1 MTFDETF
8 QMVKRALDTGRP
20 AHGYLI
26 VGSVRNHGLKLAQR
40 ILQNL
45 FCTATDKP
53 CGQCAACQRVEARTE
68 PDVHWIFP
76 EMKSRV
82 ISAEQMREQ
91 LLAEISQTSFC
102 GGWKVGVLV
111 GADRLNESS
120 ANAFLKTLE
129 EPPEQ
134 TLFLLLTDTPQQ
146 VIPTIISRCQRID
159 LDAFRELSEPWLG
172 TLLSTLSSP
181 YFRTPL
187 ERLVMS
193 EQLSKVLEELKEK
206 AEEWVK
212 EESALDQKVEE
223 EEDVFL
229 AKVSARYREMRMDFL
244 VTFMRWFRDLFVVKA
259 GGGEEIH
266 FKEKAEL
273 FKERAA
279 RLTLAQAMYNVNA
292 VEELARQFD
301 RNLNEDT
308 VLAYAIDRLYHGVAI
323 SN

>member
-8 QMVKRALDTGRP
+8 LMVKRAIDSGRP

-26 VGSVRNHGLKLAQR
+26 VGSVRNHGMKLTHL
-40 ILQNL
+40 IIQNL
-45 FCTATDKP
+45 FCTAEEKP
-53 CGQCAACQRVEARTE
+53 CKKCASCRRVEEHTE

-82 ISAEQMREQ
+82 ISAEQMREK
-91 LLAEISQTSFC
+91 LLAEISQTSFS

-111 GADRLNESS
+111 GADRLNDSS

-129 EPPEQ
+129 EPPEK

-172 TLLSTLSSP
+172 TLVSTLSSP

-193 EQLSKVLEELKEK
+193 EQLSKLLEDIKEK
-206 AEEWVK
+206 AEAWVK
-212 EESALDQKVEE
+212 EESEKEQKVEE
-223 EEDVFL
+223 DEDLFL
-229 AKVSARYREMRMDFL
+229 ARVSARYREMRMDFL
-244 VTFMRWFRDLFVVKA
+244 VTLMRWFRDLFVVKA
-259 GGGEEIH
+259 GGGAEIH
-266 FKEKAEL
+266 FKEKADL

-279 RLTLAQAMYNVNA
+279 RLTLAQTLYNVNA
-292 VEELARQFD
+292 IEELARQLD
-301 RNLNEDT
+301 RNLSEET
-308 VLAYAIDRLYHGVAI
+308 VLAYAIDRIFHGVGDKP
-323 SN
+323 